1 MRPVPN
7 LEFSADEMRRMAD
20 AVTARS
26 IEHVAS
32 LGAQPVLGDVNGRGF
47 YRDVDGAHGAFFNLC
62 DEGRAVLKGLDGA
75 DSLTLDPHKGM
86 FLPYGTGALLVR
98 DGAALRAAHEA
109 TAHYLP
115 AMPHP
120 DDFYDP
126 SQHGPDLSRG
136 FPGFR
141 VWLTVKLQGA
151 AAYRA
156 AIAEK
161 RAPTRDQRVG
171 ERVGRGDHGSPG
183 GGMDSNLFKTKS
195 IEQLVSD
202 VEHGDRALRRSLSAW
217 DLTLLGIGAIIGTGI
232 FVLTGT
238 AAANQAGPA
247 ITMSYL
253 AAGLACAFAALCY
266 AEFASMIPIAGSA
279 YTYAYAT
286 LGELVAWMIG
296 WDLILEY
303 AVGSMTVAIG
313 WSGYMQRLLSGVGIT
328 LPTALSAAPP
338 VGMINILAVLIVLA
352 IMILLVIG
360 VRESAR
366 ANAVMVAVKLAA
378 VLFFLAAGATY
389 VKPENWSPFAP
400 FGWSGIMGAAA
411 VVFFAYIGFDAV
423 STTAE
428 EAKNPKRDL
437 PIGIIT
443 SLVVCTALYLAV
455 AAVLS
460 GIIPVIQY
468 RSAADALPGVP
479 MVSPEE
485 SVRFLNAPVAY
496 ALAVIGQD
504 WASYLVSAGA
514 VAGITSVLLV
524 MLMSQPR
531 IFFAMSRDGL
541 LPALVSKVHPRFGTP
556 YITTIITCVI
566 VALVAGVTEIQV
578 VGEMTSIG
586 TLFAFVV
593 VCASVLML
601 RVKRPDAHRPFRV
614 PGGPIFPILGIV
626 SCTYLML
633 SLPVITWVRFLV
645 WLNIGFVIYW
655 FYGRTHSPLA
665 SAEETRR
672 RTPLRAVANFVLVFG
687 ALGLFN
693 GVCMFLL
700 GLLTELGVTTETTAK
715 WAELDALTTRFL
727 GVGVTAETAD
737 TFGLQVLGIGVAV
750 FVAGWVLAKVSGE
763 K

>member
-1 MRPVPN
+1 
-7 LEFSADEMRRMAD
+7 
-20 AVTARS
+20 
-26 IEHVAS
+26 
-32 LGAQPVLGDVNGRGF
+32 
-47 YRDVDGAHGAFFNLC
+47 
-62 DEGRAVLKGLDGA
+62 
-75 DSLTLDPHKGM
+75 
-86 FLPYGTGALLVR
+86 
-98 DGAALRAAHEA
+98 
-109 TAHYLP
+109 
-115 AMPHP
+115 
-120 DDFYDP
+120 
-126 SQHGPDLSRG
+126 
-136 FPGFR
+136 
-141 VWLTVKLQGA
+141 
-151 AAYRA
+151 
-156 AIAEK
+156 
-161 RAPTRDQRVG
+161 
-171 ERVGRGDHGSPG
+171 
-183 GGMDSNLFKTKS
+183 MDSNLFKTKS

-202 VEHGDRALRRSLSAW
+202 VEQGGRALRRSLSAW

-247 ITMSYL
+247 IAVSYL

-286 LGELVAWMIG
+286 LGELAAWMIG

-303 AVGSMTVAIG
+303 AVGAMTVAIG
-313 WSGYMQRLLSGVGIT
+313 WSGYMQQLLSGVGIT

-338 VGMINILAVLIVLA
+338 VGVINILAVLIVLV

-360 VRESAR
+360 IRESAR
-366 ANAVMVAVKLAA
+366 ANSVMVAVKLAA

-389 VKPENWSPFAP
+389 ARPENWSPFAP
-400 FGWSGIMGAAA
+400 FGWPGIMAAAA
-411 VVFFAYIGFDAV
+411 VVFFAYIGFDAI

-468 RSAADALPGVP
+468 RSVSGALPGAA

-541 LPALVSKVHPRFGTP
+541 LPTSVSKVHPRFGTP
-556 YITTIITCVI
+556 YITTIITCMI
-566 VALVAGVTEIQV
+566 VALVAGVTQIQV

-601 RVKRPDAHRPFRV
+601 RVRRPDAHRPFRV
-614 PGGPIFPILGIV
+614 PGGPIFPMLGIV
-626 SCTYLML
+626 SCAYLML

-665 SAEETRR
+665 SAEEARR
-672 RTPLRAVANFVLVFG
+672 RTSSQAVANFVLVFG

-693 GVCMFLL
+693 GVCMFAL
-700 GLLTELGVTTETTAK
+700 GLLTELGVTTEATAK
-715 WAELDALTTRFL
+715 WAELDGLTTRLL
-727 GVGVTAETAD
+727 GVAVTAETAD
-737 TFGLQVLGIGVAV
+737 TFGLQVLGAGAAV
-750 FVAGWVLAKVSGE
+750 FVAGWLLTKRSKSTTHVDS
-763 K
+763 